1 MVEKEND
8 GNHILNKI
16 KNNKYSININHAEDI
31 IELSLRQM
39 NDGEVLIAINTI
51 KELEELIMDD
61 LIHFKEKI
69 DDSDFN
75 TYQEN
80 EFVKRMLEDEKL
92 IFKCLDVYKKINK
105 RDPERSSNGIDT
117 WYNYEEKLNSITICA
132 RTTLLCDTFNLIAM
146 FQETDLLE
154 KSISQFEFVNVIE
167 KVTFSKWLALVG
179 IKMPMTFTN
188 RDVALIGVALFDRKE
203 KLFIIVFRSTD
214 KSEYNLVPNC
224 DDKHERIDM
233 HFGFYIGKYL
243 NETTCE
249 IFSCFNVDP
258 KVSVPWFILNQIT
271 KDVGYYMMADF
282 KKIVEADDF
291 SKKYEERINQKKDDY
306 EKIRKAMLDL

>member
-1 MVEKEND
+1 MVDKDENK
-8 GNHILNKI
+8 ILNLM
-16 KNNKYSININHAEDI
+16 KNNKYSITINYAEDV
-31 IELSLRQM
+31 IELSLKQM
-39 NDGEVLIAINTI
+39 NDGEVQIAINTI
-51 KELEELIMDD
+51 KDLEELIMDD
-61 LIHFKEKI
+61 LIKFKVQVG
-69 DDSDFN
+69 DSDYN
-75 TYQEN
+75 TYHEN
-80 EFVKRMLEDEKL
+80 EYVKRMLEDEKL

-117 WYNYEEKLNSITICA
+117 WYNYEENINSITICA

-167 KVTFSKWLALVG
+167 KVTFSKWLATVG
-179 IKMPMTFTN
+179 IKMPLTFTN

-214 KSEYNLVPNC
+214 KSEYSLVSDC
-224 DDKHERIDM
+224 DKNHERIDM

-243 NETTCE
+243 NDTTCE

-258 KVSVPWFILNQIT
+258 KVSAPWFILNQIT
-271 KDVGYYMMADF
+271 KDVGYYMMSDF
-282 KKIVEADDF
+282 KKIVEAEDF

-306 EKIRKAMLDL
+306 DKIKKAMLDL